1 MVAVPVVAPTVK
13 VVAAPARFTV
23 VAVALTKLKVVEGV
37 VREVV
42 ISGEVVA
49 RVPLTVVVTP
59 DLPIAKDVALVGPTF
74 NAPAESTAIVPDVAV
89 CMVRLPEVFVQL
101 DVPPDAITNAPVELP
116 MLVAE
121 VPVALI
127 FPVPVTVIP
136 PVP

>member
-1 MVAVPVVAPTVK
+1 
-13 VVAAPARFTV
+13 
-23 VAVALTKLKVVEGV
+23 LTKLKVVEGV

-59 DLPIAKDVALVGPTF
+59 DLPIPKEVALVGPTF
-74 NAPAESTAIVPDVAV
+74 NAPAESRARVPDVAV
-89 CMVRLPEVFVQL
+89 EIVKLPDVFVHD
-101 DVPPDAITNAPVELP
+101 DVPPDAITKAPVELP